1 MNSFR
6 LMSDWARLVQDW
18 RVGSLGGI
26 VRRVVSMFL
35 ERRSCWD
42 WRWVSWVR
50 WLLESVARIS
60 ASVMVLGSMRAVW
73 VISLGV
79 RARS

>member
-1 MNSFR
+1 
-6 LMSDWARLVQDW
+6 
-18 RVGSLGGI
+18 
-26 VRRVVSMFL
+26 MFL
-35 ERRSCWD
+35 ERRLCWD
-42 WRWVSWVR
+42 WRRVSWVR
-50 WLLESVARIS
+50 WSFESVVRIS